1 MAEMPNLFPLPCIV
15 NENESRR
22 IALGA
27 AVFAGGHVQPLLEGG
42 GINRTPHG
50 RKDFVHVDN
59 GNWLAKME
67 TLYLIAT
74 RRGCG
79 S

>member
-42 GINRTPHG
+42 GINRTTHG
-50 RKDFVHVDN
+50 CKDFIHVND
-59 GNWLAKME
+59 GNWLALVE
-67 TLYLIAT
+67 AIHFVLV
-74 RRGCG
+74 
-79 S
+79 